1 MINEKELEKKIT
13 KKILENKEFQE
24 ELKKI
29 IFEKLK
35 EDLSMKDSENSS

>member
-1 MINEKELEKKIT
+1 MIDEKELVEKIS

-35 EDLSMKDSENSS
+35 EEFSNNS